1 MTGMNHVNK
10 PDLTNWDE
18 ILHTSI
24 ATQFK
29 DAYDETA
36 EHGSSRN
43 SLVLPKHFYNYYSN
57 PRFKDWNSTRI
68 EILSYVAINHP
79 NSIVRTKACIILS
92 RNSNGLDFDPKR
104 EEWDIDVLRQLIST
118 DWNDIIYNITPRWCI
133 SILNCF
139 AEHGDNNERVV
150 ANSIVMIHNTM
161 SPDSIGI
168 IPNISDKTASD
179 LRANPIPYKAN
190 DTFMY
195 SMLRINQS
203 LTDEVRLVTLA
214 YMNLLG
220 SDYAWYRNRFTDI
233 ANVWKMIIEMKLTSM
248 SEVNDIID
256 LVTSVRGLIG
266 RKPL

>member
-43 SLVLPKHFYNYYSN
+43 SLVLPKYFYNYYSN

-92 RNSNGLDFDPKR
+92 RNSNGLHFDLRR

-139 AEHGDNNERVV
+139 AEQGDNNERVD
-150 ANSIVMIHNTM
+150 ANSIVMMHNIL
-161 SPDSIGI
+161 D
-168 IPNISDKTASD
+168 ISDKTAGDSTPTEK
-179 LRANPIPYKAN
+179 PIPYEAN
-190 DTFMY
+190 DTFVY
-195 SMLRINQS
+195 SMLRINQA

-220 SDYAWYRNRFTDI
+220 SDYAWYRNRFADI
-233 ANVWKMIIEMKLTSM
+233 ADVWKMIIEMKLTSVGEVDRAAYPHPM
-248 SEVNDIID
+248 SSFGGNHYE
-256 LVTSVRGLIG
+256 
-266 RKPL
+266 